1 MQSSQPTTPA
11 DLAGSSAPWEGRAE
25 TCVQHLH
32 MVEALETTV

>member
-11 DLAGSSAPWEGRAE
+11 DLAGSSAPWEDCAE

-32 MVEALETTV
+32 MVEGPETTV